1 MSPELIHFPPV
12 NQNLQPEAGF
22 APGKRNVAIDVL
34 RAASMFY
41 IVGFWHLL
49 DYPASG
55 IEWHGFWH
63 LLDYPGAGLEWHH
76 NAVTYRLTVLV
87 LAIFVMISGYTIGN
101 KSMELKPGI
110 ICNFYI
116 ERFWRLYPPLVL
128 ASILFL
134 VLGIGSWSIL
144 VKGLTFTGMFFI
156 PPPPT
161 LWFVDLIV
169 IFYLIAPFLIRL
181 RPNISLFALFSV
193 LILTSMFTYHKLTYH
208 MDHRLFIYF
217 PSFAA
222 GVFMSK
228 RPIPS
233 SLLSCAGLLAL
244 AAAALFSTLD
254 RPVESLDQDFR
265 STPWALAGS
274 LFVFVTVLNAGKH
287 WRDRKFVFNLSVAS
301 YFMYLLHRPVYTVG
315 IWLFPSNETM
325 LQSIFLIAVC
335 LPLTGFI
342 SWYCQ
347 HSYDKILSVS
357 GFVPKRLAASPLP
370 IS

>member
-12 NQNLQPEAGF
+12 SQNLQHKAGF
-22 APGKRNVAIDVL
+22 AAGKRNVPIDLL
-34 RAASMFY
+34 RGASMLY

-63 LLDYPGAGLEWHH
+63 LLDYPGAGLDWHY
-76 NAVTYRLTVLV
+76 NAVTYRLTILV
-87 LAIFVMISGYTIGN
+87 LSIFVMISGYTIGN

-110 ICNFYI
+110 IRNFYV

-128 ASILFL
+128 SSVFFL
-134 VLGIGSWSIL
+134 ALGIGSWSIL

-156 PPPPT
+156 PSPPT

-169 IFYLIAPFLIRL
+169 IFYLVAPVLMRL
-181 RPNISLFALFSV
+181 QPNIPLFALFSA
-193 LILTSMFTYHKLTYH
+193 LILTSMFTYHKVTHH

-217 PSFAA
+217 PTFAA
-222 GVFMSK
+222 GLFLSK
-228 RPIPS
+228 RPIRS
-233 SLLSCAGLLAL
+233 SLRSCTALLAL
-244 AAAALFSTLD
+244 AAVSLFPTLE
-254 RPVESLDQDFR
+254 RPLQSLDQDFW

-274 LFVFVTVLNAGKH
+274 LFVFITVLNVGKQ
-287 WRDRKFVFNLSVAS
+287 WRDRKFVFDLSAAS
-301 YFMYLLHRPVYTVG
+301 YFMYLLHRPVYTIG
-315 IWLFPSNETM
+315 IWLLPSDETM

-335 LPLTGFI
+335 LPFTGFI

-347 HSYDKILSVS
+347 RSYDKALSGC
-357 GFVPKRLAASPLP
+357 GFVAPRPTA
-370 IS
+370 